1 MNVKKIGFVG
11 IVCAVGLFNTVFAQS
26 KTTTVPVTAKVV
38 GTCKFTTTA
47 GSVSFLLDPSINA
60 PASGTVVNPTFYCT
74 KNATYTLTADNG
86 QNFLISRRMVDP
98 ANPAVFIPYTFA
110 FTATGSG
117 NGFSGLPLAMNIT
130 SSVLYADFQ
139 NAPVSAAYA
148 DSVVVSISP

>member
-1 MNVKKIGFVG
+1 MKVKKIGFVG
-11 IVCAVGLFNTVFAQS
+11 IVCAVGLFNTAFAQS
-26 KTTTVPVTAKVV
+26 KTTTVPVTAQVV

-60 PASGTVVNPTFYCT
+60 PATGTVVQPTFFCT

-86 QNFLISRRMVDP
+86 KNFSVSRRMVDP
-98 ANPAVFIPYTFA
+98 ANPTVFIPYSFV

-117 NGFSGLPLAMNIT
+117 LGFGNPLQMNIAST
-130 SSVLYADFQ
+130 VVYADFQ